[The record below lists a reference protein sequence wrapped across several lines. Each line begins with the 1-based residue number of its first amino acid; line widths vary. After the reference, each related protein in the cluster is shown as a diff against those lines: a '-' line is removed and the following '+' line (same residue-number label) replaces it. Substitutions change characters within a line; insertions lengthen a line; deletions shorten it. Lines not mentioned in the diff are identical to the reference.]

1 MTPHE
6 IKPQKSSLYDPELP
20 DANAVMASL
29 LCVATIYAG
38 KPSLELAKLALSL
51 AQKLTAPEYAESEL
65 ICSVSRRISMQW
77 GFVVRDYEQ
86 TQSALIPVQAGM
98 H

>member
-1 MTPHE
+1 MTQT
-6 IKPQKSSLYDPELP
+6 KQKSALYDPELP
-20 DANAVMASL
+20 DASSVMASL

-51 AQKLTAPEYAESEL
+51 AEKLTAPEYAESEL
-65 ICSVSRRISMQW
+65 ICSVARRLHMQW
-77 GFVVRDYEQ
+77 GFVVNDYQ
-86 TQSALIPVQAGM
+86 QLQASVMQANTAM